1 MFVIYA
7 YILIRSFIVAKLAKT
22 REEAASS
29 ATVDGLSEED
39 KRRLAE
45 EYLAELARRQLE
57 EQAKAKAEADAPAT
71 ENSDKEDEQ
80 A

>member
-7 YILIRSFIVAKLAKT
+7 YILIRSFVIAKLAKT
-22 REEAASS
+22 KEEAASS

-57 EQAKAKAEADAPAT
+57 EQAKAQADTPAT
-71 ENSDKEDEQ
+71 ENTDEEEEQ